1 MKKVFFKSMVGVAFV
16 GMAMS
21 SCVEVE
27 DLYDPEYA
35 AKIAEYRT
43 QWVENFGEIDPN
55 EDWGFGTDE
64 SSNAKALTRGGWSN
78 VNGNQW
84 GDYVEVPAPVTEE
97 QKALVTAWFEQNQNP
112 AGVKVNW
119 ADFFAQQVSS
129 NSYGVNS
136 MSELRVGED
145 GFHLSNFNGGDCGV
159 YENVWNGNTNY
170 SDKIMF
176 VQGVGTSRFGYK
188 CTLEE
193 GANMYYDNYVIVPGE
208 NIDASLAGMYFL
220 GFDFESNG
228 TTAEKQIPADGY
240 YCDWIIKVTPA
251 IYKKDVK
258 RIICEDLGTIGDFD
272 FNDIVFD
279 VYNDNGT
286 AVVTLR
292 AAGGTLPVTIGGVDV
307 HKAFG
312 VADDVMVN
320 TNASNGVSVAPA
332 IFRIPMPS
340 TGNLNDIEVVVKAAD
355 AICVLKSPKGD
366 APQKICVTTDFVWPD
381 ERVSIKDVYP
391 NFPNKD
397 WAGSAT
403 DDEVKEEGD
412 APEGGGSSENNSE
425 YGILV
430 AAADLVSRKP
440 IPAKYFANVGDACTI
455 TFIAE
460 GVINGNLYGQV
471 SQQETAVGW
480 SNSGKVVVELTTGLL
495 EDAKNG
501 TLIFNSWESA
511 LPTAYI
517 K

>member
-43 QWVENFGEIDPN
+43 QWVEKFGEIDPN

-64 SSNAKALTRGGWSN
+64 SSNAKALTRGVIKEDQFGNDDVNLATEDIPAAITDSELSDVLAEFNQKMEN
-78 VNGNQW
+78 V
-84 GDYVEVPAPVTEE
+84 VSES
-97 QKALVTAWFEQNQNP
+97 
-112 AGVKVNW
+112 VNW
-119 ADFFAQQVSS
+119 SDFFVQHVSAS
-129 NSYGVNS
+129 NANYVDKAENPVVG
-136 MSELRVGED
+136 SEKMDHLIVVKSD
-145 GFHLSNFNGGDCGV
+145 GTEMHANDFNAAKGGIVLMQDA
-159 YENVWNGNTNY
+159 
-170 SDKIMF
+170 
-176 VQGVGTSRFGYK
+176 GTDRFGYSNSTDSKQHYEYIVK
-188 CTLEE
+188 CIKGE
-193 GANMYYDNYVIVPGE
+193 YYV
-208 NIDASLAGMYFL
+208 
-220 GFDFESNG
+220 GFDFY
-228 TTAEKQIPADGY
+228 ADGENSNQQVDRDY
-240 YCDWIIKVTPA
+240 TYNDWIVKIVPA
-251 IYKKDVK
+251 EYKNAK

-279 VYNDNGT
+279 VYNDKGS

-397 WAGSAT
+397 WAGNAT
-403 DDEVKEEGD
+403 IDQNVAGQTFDLAQYVGD
-412 APEGGGSSENNSE
+412 GKFIPGNLFSENGAVITIE
-425 YGILV
+425 ITDAVYCLYAHYGNYIAISSMNNKNMPSAGAYSFDITAEEC
-430 AAADLVSRKP
+430 AAIKNNGGL
-440 IPAKYFANVGDACTI
+440 NI
-455 TFIAE
+455 TF
-460 GVINGNLYGQV
+460 YGR
-471 SQQETAVGW
+471 
-480 SNSGKVVVELTTGLL
+480 SNVVTSMKLTN
-495 EDAKNG
+495 K
-501 TLIFNSWESA
+501 
-511 LPTAYI
+511 
-517 K
+517 